1 MSDSAPSSKPPAGDI
16 RVRGARVHNLRGVDV
31 DIPRQRLTVIT
42 GVSGSGKSSL
52 AFDVIHAESQRRYLE
67 SLSAETRARVGAW
80 QRPDV
85 DVIDGLPP
93 TISVGQSARSASLRS
108 TLATTTEILDYLR
121 LLFARC
127 GEAHCPQC
135 DRPLA
140 ARSPQEIVEQILAL
154 EEGRKVMILAPLVR
168 GKRGTHHE
176 AFEIIAKAGFV
187 RARVN
192 GELIEASQ
200 PPKLAKT
207 KSHTIEAIVDRIV
220 VKAGLQ
226 ARLRESVELALK
238 HGDGTVVLSQQTA
251 DGWEDHAYCSRFAC
265 ADCGVSFAELEPRTF
280 SFNSP
285 HGACL
290 SCRGLGVVVT
300 DETDFDAISA
310 QQSERHELCP
320 DCHGSRLNPF
330 ARGVRFRE
338 LTLPELL
345 GKTVSETAEIIA
357 AWENTIG
364 EPQGASR
371 GSIQQGVNLGAIDAQ
386 NRRLA
391 PCRSDETGPLSVSS
405 STALI
410 RILERTLPA
419 IRQRLVFLIRVGADY
434 LSLDR
439 PARTLSGGEFQ
450 RARLAA
456 CLGSGLVGACYVLD
470 EPTVGLHPKDTAAM
484 IGTLHELRD
493 QGNTVLI
500 VEHDPDV
507 MRSADYLID
516 LGPGAG
522 ADGGQVIACGSPSDV
537 ANNAQSVTGPFL
549 QCNRRAGGVSPARLL
564 SGTALAAGLAVTI
577 DTTRPATSAMPLKD
591 WLTLSDISVH
601 NLRDVSVR
609 IPLGALTAIT
619 GVSGSGKTSLVHH
632 ALVPQVRQQITR
644 SVSEGSPPVTRSV
657 SEGSEPVT
665 RSVSEG
671 SPPVT
676 RSVSEGSKPDQRS
689 TPSLTL
695 RVSEET
701 IGVTRLVEVTQSP
714 LGRTATSNPATY
726 SGVWDDICHLF
737 AQTREAK
744 LRGFRASRFRF
755 NSPAGRCE
763 ACRGRGAQR
772 VRLQLLPDVFVT
784 CPTCRG
790 ERFNAATLQ
799 VRFHGL
805 TAADV
810 LRLRIDEA
818 AETFANISRV
828 AGVLKTFREVGLGYL
843 RLGQSATTLS
853 GGEAQ
858 RVKLAT
864 ELSRETTAATL
875 FVLDEPTT
883 GLHPL
888 DVERL
893 IALLRRLVESGHT
906 VVVIEHHLDV
916 IAQADWLID
925 LGPDGGSRGGR
936 IVAQGSPADVA
947 AQGRGHTAQALNRSA
962 ASGWHS

>member
-1 MSDSAPSSKPPAGDI
+1 MPDDSSLPNLPAGHI

-67 SLSAETRARVGAW
+67 SLSAETRARVGVW

-93 TISVGQSARSASLRS
+93 TISVGQSAGSASLRS

-135 DRPLA
+135 ARPLS
-140 ARSPQEIVEQILAL
+140 ARTAQEIVEQILSL
-154 EEGRKVMILAPLVR
+154 EEGRKVLILAPLVR
-168 GKRGTHHE
+168 GKRGAHRE
-176 AFEIIAKAGFV
+176 VFESIAKSGFV
-187 RARVN
+187 RARVD
-192 GELIEASQ
+192 GDMIEASQ
-200 PPKLAKT
+200 PPTLAKT
-207 KSHTIEAIVDRIV
+207 KPHTIEAIVDRIV

-226 ARLRESVELALK
+226 TRLRESVELALK
-238 HGDGTVVLSQQTA
+238 HGDGTVVLSEQTA

-265 ADCGVSFAELEPRTF
+265 ADCGVSFSELEPRTF

-290 SCRGLGVVVT
+290 KCRGLGVLVA
-300 DETDFDAISA
+300 EESDFDAISA
-310 QQSERHELCP
+310 KQSERKELCP
-320 DCHGSRLNPF
+320 DCSGTRLNPF
-330 ARGVRFRE
+330 ARGVQFRGI
-338 LTLPELL
+338 TLPVLL
-345 GKTVSETAEIIA
+345 GRTVSEATTIIG
-357 AWENTIG
+357 AWQNSDV
-364 EPQGASR
+364 PASR
-371 GSIQQGVNLGAIDAQ
+371 VLD
-386 NRRLA
+386 
-391 PCRSDETGPLSVSS
+391 
-405 STALI
+405 
-410 RILERTLPA
+410 RTLPA
-419 IRQRLVFLIRVGADY
+419 IRQRLEFLIRVGADY
-434 LSLDR
+434 LTLDR
-439 PARTLSGGEFQ
+439 PTRTLSGGEYQ

-484 IGTLHELRD
+484 IDTLRDLRD
-493 QGNTVLI
+493 QGNTVLV

-507 MRSADYLID
+507 MRSADHLID

-522 ADGGQVIACGSPSDV
+522 ADGGLVIASGSPSEV
-537 ANNAQSVTGPFL
+537 AANSDSVTGPFVG
-549 QCNRRAGGVSPARLL
+549 RAIQRDTGRARVPIL
-564 SGTALAAGLAVTI
+564 
-577 DTTRPATSAMPLKD
+577 RQD
-591 WLTLSDISVH
+591 WLALSNVSVH
-601 NLRDVSVR
+601 NLRGVSVK

-632 ALVPQVRQQITR
+632 ALVPQVRQ
-644 SVSEGSPPVTRSV
+644 
-657 SEGSEPVT
+657 
-665 RSVSEG
+665 
-671 SPPVT
+671 
-676 RSVSEGSKPDQRS
+676 
-689 TPSLTL
+689 TL
-695 RVSEET
+695 ASRENNEAAA
-701 IGVTRLVEVTQSP
+701 IARLVEVTQSP
-714 LGRTATSNPATY
+714 LGRTPTSNPATY
-726 SGVWDDICHLF
+726 SGIWDEVCKLF
-737 AQTREAK
+737 SQLRDSK
-744 LRGFRASRFRF
+744 LRGFRPSRFKF
-755 NSPAGRCE
+755 NSPSGRCE
-763 ACRGRGAQR
+763 ACRGRGVQR

-790 ERFNAATLQ
+790 DRFNAATLQ

-810 LRLRIDEA
+810 LRQRIDEA
-818 AETFANISRV
+818 LDVFANVPRV
-828 AGVLKTFREVGLGYL
+828 ASVLKTFREVGLGYL

-864 ELSRETTAATL
+864 ELSRESTASTL

-883 GLHPL
+883 GLHPV

-893 IALLRRLVESGHT
+893 LSLLRRLVGAGHT

-925 LGPDGGSRGGR
+925 LGPDGGSRGGE
-936 IVAQGSPADVA
+936 IVAEGTPADVVA
-947 AQGRGHTAQALNRSA
+947 CGIGHTAAALTHLLECGGSTPPSIQEPKRFPTS
-962 ASGWHS
+962 

>member
-1 MSDSAPSSKPPAGDI
+1 MSDSAQTPNLSAGQI

-67 SLSAETRARVGAW
+67 SLSSETRARVGVW

-93 TISVGQSARSASLRS
+93 TISVGQSSRSASLRS

-135 DRPLA
+135 QRPLS
-140 ARSPQEIVEQILAL
+140 ARSSQEIVEQILTL
-154 EEGRKVMILAPLVR
+154 ETGRKVMILAPLVR
-168 GKRGTHHE
+168 GKRGAHRET
-176 AFEIIAKAGFV
+176 FEIIAKAGFV
-187 RARVN
+187 RVRVDGN
-192 GELIEASQ
+192 IVEAS
-200 PPKLAKT
+200 PPPTLAKT
-207 KSHTIEAIVDRIV
+207 KPHMIEAIVDRIV

-238 HGDGTVVLSQQTA
+238 HGDGTVVLSEQTG

-290 SCRGLGVVVT
+290 SCRGLGVVVS
-300 DETDFDAISA
+300 EEVDFDAISA
-310 QQSERHELCP
+310 RQSERQELCP
-320 DCHGSRLNPF
+320 DCGGSRLNPF

-338 LTLPELL
+338 ITLPELL
-345 GKTVSETAEIIA
+345 GKTVSDAAAVIANWQSANDGVGSLFPAAE
-357 AWENTIG
+357 
-364 EPQGASR
+364 ASR
-371 GSIQQGVNLGAIDAQ
+371 SIPNLPSRKEKDS
-386 NRRLA
+386 R
-391 PCRSDETGPLSVSS
+391 PLH
-405 STALI
+405 A
-410 RILERTLPA
+410 ILERTLPA
-419 IRQRLVFLIRVGADY
+419 IRQRLDFLIRVGADY

-507 MRSADYLID
+507 MRSADHLID

-522 ADGGQVIACGSPSDV
+522 ADGGQVVACGTPNEV
-537 ANNAQSVTGPFL
+537 ASNAQSVTGRFL
-549 QCNRRAGGVSPARLL
+549 QSNRQV
-564 SGTALAAGLAVTI
+564 SGTALAAGFSHGNI
-577 DTTRPATSAMPLKD
+577 GSATPVASAIPLKD
-591 WLTLSDISVH
+591 WLTLSNISVH
-601 NLRDVSVR
+601 NLCDVLVR
-609 IPLGALTAIT
+609 IPVQALTAIT

-632 ALVPQVRQQITR
+632 ALVPHVRETLIRRASEALQ
-644 SVSEGSPPVTRSV
+644 SVNRD
-657 SEGSEPVT
+657 
-665 RSVSEG
+665 R
-671 SPPVT
+671 
-676 RSVSEGSKPDQRS
+676 
-689 TPSLTL
+689 PSLAH
-695 RVSEET
+695 RVSVGDD
-701 IGVTRLVEVTQSP
+701 IARLVEVTQSP
-714 LGRTATSNPATY
+714 LGRTPTSNPATY
-726 SGVWDDICHLF
+726 SGVWDEVCQLF
-737 AQTREAK
+737 SQTREAK

-755 NSPAGRCE
+755 NSPSGRCE
-763 ACRGRGAQR
+763 ACRGRGVQR

-810 LRLRIDEA
+810 LRQRIDEA

-843 RLGQSATTLS
+843 RLGQAATTLS

-864 ELSRETTAATL
+864 ELSRESTASTL

-883 GLHPL
+883 GLHPA

-893 IALLRRLVESGHT
+893 LALLRRLVEAGHT

-916 IAQADWLID
+916 IAHADWMID
-925 LGPDGGSRGGR
+925 LGPDGGSGGGR
-936 IVAQGSPADVA
+936 IVAEGLPADVA
-947 AQGRGHTAQALNRSA
+947 AQGLSHTARALSPSA
-962 ASGWHS
+962 STR

>member
-1 MSDSAPSSKPPAGDI
+1 MSADAPSPNLSAGHI
-16 RVRGARVHNLRGVDV
+16 RVRGARVHNLQSVDV

-67 SLSAETRARVGAW
+67 SLSAETRARVGVW

-93 TISVGQSARSASLRS
+93 TISVGQSAGSASLRS

-127 GEAHCPQC
+127 GEAHCPKCGQ
-135 DRPLA
+135 PLS

-168 GKRGTHHE
+168 GKRGAHRE
-176 AFEIIAKAGFV
+176 VFETIAKAGFV
-187 RARVN
+187 RARVD
-192 GELIEASQ
+192 GELVEASQ
-200 PPKLAKT
+200 PPTLAKT

-238 HGDGTVVLSQQTA
+238 HGDGTVILCEQSA

-265 ADCGVSFAELEPRTF
+265 ADCGVSFDELEPRTF

-290 SCRGLGVVVT
+290 SCRGLGVIVPEESDHDV
-300 DETDFDAISA
+300 ISA
-310 QQSERHELCP
+310 RQSERQELCP
-320 DCHGSRLNPF
+320 DCGGSRLTPF
-330 ARGVRFRE
+330 ACGVRFRGV
-338 LTLPELL
+338 TLPELL
-345 GKTVSETAEIIA
+345 GKTVSDAAKIIA
-357 AWENTIG
+357 AWQTSE
-364 EPQGASR
+364 
-371 GSIQQGVNLGAIDAQ
+371 V
-386 NRRLA
+386 
-391 PCRSDETGPLSVSS
+391 SVSRV
-405 STALI
+405 LD
-410 RILERTLPA
+410 RTLPA
-419 IRQRLVFLIRVGADY
+419 IRGRLDFLMRVGADY
-434 LSLDR
+434 LTLDR
-439 PARTLSGGEFQ
+439 PTRTLSGGEFQ

-484 IGTLHELRD
+484 IDTLHDLRD
-493 QGNTVLI
+493 HGNTVLV

-507 MRSADYLID
+507 MRNADHLID

-522 ADGGQVIACGSPSDV
+522 ADGGRIVASGSPSEV
-537 ANNAQSVTGPFL
+537 AGNIQSVTGRFL
-549 QCNRRAGGVSPARLL
+549 QHDRRTGGVSPLV
-564 SGTALAAGLAVTI
+564 GEAVTNQQ
-577 DTTRPATSAMPLKD
+577 TSGLTPTVRRNAGD
-591 WLTLSDISVH
+591 WLTLSNVSVH

-609 IPLGALTAIT
+609 IPLQALTAIT

-632 ALVPQVRQQITR
+632 ALVPQVREKLAR
-644 SVSEGSPPVTRSV
+644 RASEGSRS
-657 SEGSEPVT
+657 
-665 RSVSEG
+665 
-671 SPPVT
+671 
-676 RSVSEGSKPDQRS
+676 DQRGDH
-689 TPSLTL
+689 SLAL
-695 RVSEET
+695 RADEQNNE
-701 IGVTRLVEVTQSP
+701 IARLVEVTQSP
-714 LGRTATSNPATY
+714 LGRTPSSNPATY
-726 SGVWDDICHLF
+726 SGLWDEVCKLF

-744 LRGFRASRFRF
+744 LRGFRASRFKF
-755 NSPAGRCE
+755 NTPSGRCE
-763 ACRGRGAQR
+763 SCRGRGMQR

-790 ERFNAATLQ
+790 ERFNGATLQ
-799 VRFHGL
+799 VRFHGR

-810 LRLRIDEA
+810 LRMRIDEA
-818 AETFANISRV
+818 SELFANIPRI
-828 AGVLKTFREVGLGYL
+828 AAVLKTFREVGLGYL

-864 ELSRETTAATL
+864 ELSRESTMATL

-883 GLHPL
+883 GLHPA

-893 IALLRRLVESGHT
+893 LSLLRRLVNAGHT
-906 VVVIEHHLDV
+906 VVVIEHHLEV
-916 IAQADWLID
+916 IAQSDWLID
-925 LGPDGGSRGGR
+925 LGPDGGSRGGQ
-936 IVAQGSPADVA
+936 IVAEGTPAEVA
-947 AQGRGHTAQALNRSA
+947 ARGIGHTALALRVNVRRDIS
-962 ASGWHS
+962 

>member
-1 MSDSAPSSKPPAGDI
+1 MSASAQTPNLSAGQI

-67 SLSAETRARVGAW
+67 SLSAETRARVGVW

-93 TISVGQSARSASLRS
+93 TISVGQSSRSASLRS

-127 GEAHCPQC
+127 GEAHCPKC
-135 DRPLA
+135 ERPLS
-140 ARSPQEIVEQILAL
+140 ARSSQEIVEQILAL
-154 EEGRKVMILAPLVR
+154 EAGRKVMILAPLVR
-168 GKRGTHHE
+168 GKRGAHRET
-176 AFEIIAKAGFV
+176 FDVIAKAGFV
-187 RARVN
+187 RVRVDGN
-192 GELIEASQ
+192 IVEAS
-200 PPKLAKT
+200 PPPTLAKT
-207 KSHTIEAIVDRIV
+207 KPHTIEAIVDRIV

-238 HGDGTVVLSQQTA
+238 HGDGTVVLSEQTG
-251 DGWEDHAYCSRFAC
+251 DGWEDHAYCSHFAC

-290 SCRGLGVVVT
+290 SCRGLGVVVS
-300 DETDFDAISA
+300 EEVDFDAISA
-310 QQSERHELCP
+310 QQSERQELCP
-320 DCHGSRLNPF
+320 DCGGSRLNPF

-338 LTLPELL
+338 VSLPELL
-345 GKTVSETAEIIA
+345 GKTVSDAAVVIASWQSANDGVGSLFPAAEV
-357 AWENTIG
+357 
-364 EPQGASR
+364 SR
-371 GSIQQGVNLGAIDAQ
+371 SIQSFPSRQEKDSRPLHAILG
-386 NRRLA
+386 
-391 PCRSDETGPLSVSS
+391 
-405 STALI
+405 
-410 RILERTLPA
+410 RTLPA
-419 IRQRLVFLIRVGADY
+419 IRQRLDFLIRVGADY

-507 MRSADYLID
+507 MRSADHLID

-522 ADGGQVIACGSPSDV
+522 ADGGQVIACGAPNEV
-537 ANNAQSVTGPFL
+537 ASNAQSVTGRFL
-549 QCNRRAGGVSPARLL
+549 RVCERHGVGSLFPAAED
-564 SGTALAAGLAVTI
+564 SGNI
-577 DTTRPATSAMPLKD
+577 QSRESRQEKDSRPLR
-591 WLTLSDISVH
+591 WQTLSNITVH

-609 IPLGALTAIT
+609 IPLQSLTAIT

-632 ALVPQVRQQITR
+632 ALVPYVRETLTRRASEAFR
-644 SVSEGSPPVTRSV
+644 SVDRD
-657 SEGSEPVT
+657 
-665 RSVSEG
+665 R
-671 SPPVT
+671 
-676 RSVSEGSKPDQRS
+676 
-689 TPSLTL
+689 PSLAR
-695 RVSEET
+695 RVSMGDD
-701 IGVTRLVEVTQSP
+701 IARLVEVTQSP
-714 LGRTATSNPATY
+714 LGRTPTSNPATY
-726 SGVWDDICHLF
+726 SGVWDEICHLF
-737 AQTREAK
+737 AQTRESK

-755 NSPAGRCE
+755 NSPSGRCE
-763 ACRGRGAQR
+763 ACRGRGVQR

-810 LRLRIDEA
+810 LQQRIDEA

-843 RLGQSATTLS
+843 RLGQAATTLS

-864 ELSRETTAATL
+864 ELSRESTASTL

-893 IALLRRLVESGHT
+893 LALLRRLVESRHT

-916 IAQADWLID
+916 IAHADWMID

-936 IVAQGSPADVA
+936 IVAQGVPADVA
-947 AQGRGHTAQALNRSA
+947 TQGPGHTARALSLTLPA
-962 ASGWHS
+962 K

>member
-1 MSDSAPSSKPPAGDI
+1 MSDSAQTPKLSAGLI

-67 SLSAETRARVGAW
+67 SLSSETRARVGIW

-93 TISVGQSARSASLRS
+93 TISVGQSSRSASLRS

-127 GEAHCPQC
+127 GEAHCPKCQ
-135 DRPLA
+135 RPLS
-140 ARSPQEIVEQILAL
+140 ARSSQEIVEQILAL
-154 EEGRKVMILAPLVR
+154 EAGRKVMILAPLVR
-168 GKRGTHHE
+168 GKRGAHRET
-176 AFEIIAKAGFV
+176 FELIAKAGFV
-187 RARVN
+187 RVRVDGN
-192 GELIEASQ
+192 IVEAS
-200 PPKLAKT
+200 PPPTLAKT
-207 KSHTIEAIVDRIV
+207 KPHTIEAIVDRIV
-220 VKAGLQ
+220 VKEGLQ

-238 HGDGTVVLSQQTA
+238 HGDGTVVLSEQA
-251 DGWEDHAYCSRFAC
+251 GDGWEDHAYCSRFAC

-290 SCRGLGVVVT
+290 SCRGLGVVVS
-300 DETDFDAISA
+300 EEIDFDAISA
-310 QQSERHELCP
+310 RQSERQELCP
-320 DCHGSRLNPF
+320 DCGGSRLNPF

-338 LTLPELL
+338 VTLPELL
-345 GKTVSETAEIIA
+345 GKTVRDAAEVIANWQSASDGVGSLFPAADVSESI
-357 AWENTIG
+357 
-364 EPQGASR
+364 PSLPSR
-371 GSIQQGVNLGAIDAQ
+371 QEKDSRPLHAIM
-386 NRRLA
+386 
-391 PCRSDETGPLSVSS
+391 
-405 STALI
+405 
-410 RILERTLPA
+410 ERTLPA
-419 IRQRLVFLIRVGADY
+419 IRQRLDFLIRVGADY

-507 MRSADYLID
+507 MRSADHLID

-522 ADGGQVIACGSPSDV
+522 ADGGCVVARGTPSEV
-537 ANNAQSVTGPFL
+537 ASNAESVTGRFL
-549 QCNRRAGGVSPARLL
+549 RVCERHGVGSLFPAAEV
-564 SGTALAAGLAVTI
+564 SGSISSRVSRQEK
-577 DTTRPATSAMPLKD
+577 DSRPLR
-591 WLTLSDISVH
+591 WLTLSNITVH

-609 IPLGALTAIT
+609 IPLQALTAIT

-632 ALVPQVRQQITR
+632 ALVPHVRETLAR
-644 SVSEGSPPVTRSV
+644 SVSENVDG
-657 SEGSEPVT
+657 
-665 RSVSEG
+665 
-671 SPPVT
+671 
-676 RSVSEGSKPDQRS
+676 
-689 TPSLTL
+689 
-695 RVSEET
+695 
-701 IGVTRLVEVTQSP
+701 IARLVEVTQAP
-714 LGRTATSNPATY
+714 LGRTPTSNPATY
-726 SGVWDDICHLF
+726 SGVWDEVCRLF
-737 AQTREAK
+737 SQTRESK

-755 NSPAGRCE
+755 NSPSGRCE
-763 ACRGRGAQR
+763 ACRGRGVQR

-790 ERFNAATLQ
+790 ERFNSATLQ

-810 LRLRIDEA
+810 LRQRIDEA
-818 AETFANISRV
+818 SETFANISRV

-843 RLGQSATTLS
+843 RLGQAATTLS

-864 ELSRETTAATL
+864 ELSRESTASTL

-883 GLHPL
+883 GLHPI

-893 IALLRRLVESGHT
+893 LSLLRRLVASGHS

-916 IAQADWLID
+916 IANADWLID
-925 LGPDGGSRGGR
+925 LGPQGGSRGGR
-936 IVAQGSPADVA
+936 IVVQGPPSEVA
-947 AQGRGHTAQALNRSA
+947 KQGIGDTALALSSRP
-962 ASGWHS
+962 

>member
-1 MSDSAPSSKPPAGDI
+1 MSADAQMPNSSTGHI
-16 RVRGARVHNLRGVDV
+16 RVRGARVHNLQNVDV

-67 SLSAETRARVGAW
+67 SLSAETRARVGVW

-93 TISVGQSARSASLRS
+93 TISVGQSAGSASLRS

-135 DRPLA
+135 SQPLS
-140 ARSPQEIVEQILAL
+140 ARSAQEIVEQILAL
-154 EEGRKVMILAPLVR
+154 EEGRKVMILSPLVR
-168 GKRGTHHE
+168 GKRGAHREVFE
-176 AFEIIAKAGFV
+176 AIAKAGFV
-187 RARVN
+187 RARVD
-192 GELIEASQ
+192 GELVEASQ
-200 PPKLAKT
+200 PPTLAKT

-238 HGDGTVVLSQQTA
+238 HGDGTVILCEQSA

-265 ADCGVSFAELEPRTF
+265 ADCGVSFDELEPRTF

-290 SCRGLGVVVT
+290 SCRGLGVIVPEES
-300 DETDFDAISA
+300 DHDAISA
-310 QQSERHELCP
+310 RQSERQELCP
-320 DCHGSRLNPF
+320 VCGGSRLNPF
-330 ARGVRFRE
+330 ACRVRFRGVA
-338 LTLPELL
+338 LPELL
-345 GKTVSETAEIIA
+345 GKTVSDA
-357 AWENTIG
+357 AKTIVAWQTS
-364 EPQGASR
+364 E
-371 GSIQQGVNLGAIDAQ
+371 V
-386 NRRLA
+386 
-391 PCRSDETGPLSVSS
+391 SVSRV
-405 STALI
+405 LD
-410 RILERTLPA
+410 RTLPA
-419 IRQRLVFLIRVGADY
+419 IRGRLDFLMRVGADY
-434 LSLDR
+434 LTLDR
-439 PARTLSGGEFQ
+439 PTRTLSGGEFQ

-484 IGTLHELRD
+484 IDTLHDLRD
-493 QGNTVLI
+493 HGNTVLV

-507 MRSADYLID
+507 MRNADHLID

-522 ADGGQVIACGSPSDV
+522 ADGGRVIACGSPSEV
-537 ANNAQSVTGPFL
+537 ASNAASVTGRFL
-549 QCNRRAGGVSPARLL
+549 TGVRRAGGVSPPVDGTISDTRTGGLTPPARQ
-564 SGTALAAGLAVTI
+564 SPAG
-577 DTTRPATSAMPLKD
+577 
-591 WLTLSDISVH
+591 WLTLANVSVH

-609 IPLGALTAIT
+609 IPLQALTAIS

-632 ALVPQVRQQITR
+632 ALVPQVRQALAR
-644 SVSEGSPPVTRSV
+644 RASEGSRS
-657 SEGSEPVT
+657 
-665 RSVSEG
+665 
-671 SPPVT
+671 
-676 RSVSEGSKPDQRS
+676 DQRGDHS
-689 TPSLTL
+689 LALRGCEFLEPRPSGSGVSADNQPLPDGRGFMKSLPL
-695 RVSEET
+695 RAGEQHSE
-701 IGVTRLVEVTQSP
+701 IARLVEVTQSP
-714 LGRTATSNPATY
+714 LGRTPSSNPATY
-726 SGVWDDICHLF
+726 SGLWDEVCKLF

-744 LRGFRASRFRF
+744 LRGFRASRFKF
-755 NSPAGRCE
+755 NTPSGRCE
-763 ACRGRGAQR
+763 ACRGRGVQR

-799 VRFHGL
+799 VRFHGR

-810 LRLRIDEA
+810 LRMRIDEA
-818 AETFANISRV
+818 AELFANIPRV
-828 AGVLKTFREVGLGYL
+828 AAVLKTFREVGLGYL

-864 ELSRETTAATL
+864 ELGRESAASTL

-883 GLHPL
+883 GLHPA

-893 IALLRRLVESGHT
+893 LSLLRRLVDAGHT
-906 VVVIEHHLDV
+906 VVVIEHHLEV
-916 IAQADWLID
+916 IAQSDWLID
-925 LGPDGGSRGGR
+925 LGPDGGFRGGQ
-936 IVAQGSPADVA
+936 IVAEGSPTEVA
-947 AQGRGHTAQALNRSA
+947 ARGIGHTAKALA
-962 ASGWHS
+962 ASS

>member
-1 MSDSAPSSKPPAGDI
+1 MLSASDLHAEAESFVVPSDTHFAECFCAAQFAEIGQCVFVREVQYPLAALRQFVAPLDRERKPKQERMWDNVGHHGVEHTARVLSFLVAFLVARGPRAPRAGRESIAIIEDRLQIRLAMSDDSSPPNLSAGHI

-67 SLSAETRARVGAW
+67 SLSAETRARVGVW

-93 TISVGQSARSASLRS
+93 TISVGQSAGSATLRS

-127 GEAHCPQC
+127 GEAHCPKC
-135 DRPLA
+135 ARPLS
-140 ARSPQEIVEQILAL
+140 ARSAQEIVEQILSL
-154 EEGRKVMILAPLVR
+154 EKGRKVLILAPLVR
-168 GKRGTHHE
+168 GKRGAHRDV
-176 AFEIIAKAGFV
+176 FESIAKSGFV
-187 RARVN
+187 RARVD
-192 GELIEASQ
+192 GDMIEASQ
-200 PPKLAKT
+200 PPTLAKT
-207 KSHTIEAIVDRIV
+207 KPHTIEAIVDRIV

-226 ARLRESVELALK
+226 TRLRESIELALK
-238 HGDGTVVLSQQTA
+238 HGDGTVVLSEQTA

-265 ADCGVSFAELEPRTF
+265 ADCGVSFSELEPRTF

-290 SCRGLGVVVT
+290 NCRGLGVLVAEES
-300 DETDFDAISA
+300 DHDAISA
-310 QQSERHELCP
+310 KQSEREELCP
-320 DCHGSRLNPF
+320 ECEGTRLNPF
-330 ARGVRFRE
+330 ARGVQFRGI
-338 LTLPELL
+338 TLPKLL
-345 GKTVSETAEIIA
+345 GQTISDAATIIA
-357 AWENTIG
+357 AWQTSDVS
-364 EPQGASR
+364 ASR
-371 GSIQQGVNLGAIDAQ
+371 VLD
-386 NRRLA
+386 
-391 PCRSDETGPLSVSS
+391 
-405 STALI
+405 
-410 RILERTLPA
+410 RTLPA
-419 IRQRLVFLIRVGADY
+419 IRQRLFFLIRVGADY
-434 LSLDR
+434 LTLDR
-439 PARTLSGGEFQ
+439 PTRTLSGGEYQ

-484 IGTLHELRD
+484 IDTLRDLRD
-493 QGNTVLI
+493 QGNTVLV

-507 MRSADYLID
+507 MRSADHLID

-522 ADGGQVIACGSPSDV
+522 ADGGQVIASGSPSDV
-537 ANNAQSVTGPFL
+537 ATNPQSVTGRFL
-549 QCNRRAGGVSPARLL
+549 ACSRDDVGESLRDSHSSHGVTRLQ
-564 SGTALAAGLAVTI
+564 
-577 DTTRPATSAMPLKD
+577 
-591 WLTLSDISVH
+591 WLTLSNVSVH
-601 NLRDVSVR
+601 NLLDVSVK

-632 ALVPQVRQQITR
+632 TLVPQVRQ
-644 SVSEGSPPVTRSV
+644 
-657 SEGSEPVT
+657 
-665 RSVSEG
+665 
-671 SPPVT
+671 
-676 RSVSEGSKPDQRS
+676 
-689 TPSLTL
+689 SLAL
-695 RVSEET
+695 RPTEEA
-701 IGVTRLVEVTQSP
+701 GVIARLVEVTQSP

-726 SGVWDDICHLF
+726 SGIWDEVCKLF
-737 AQTREAK
+737 SQLRDSK
-744 LRGFRASRFRF
+744 LRGFRPSRFKF
-755 NSPAGRCE
+755 NSPSGRCE
-763 ACRGRGAQR
+763 ACRGRGVQR

-790 ERFNAATLQ
+790 DRFNAATLQ

-810 LRLRIDEA
+810 LRQRIDEA
-818 AETFANISRV
+818 SEAFANVPRV

-864 ELSRETTAATL
+864 ELSRESTVSTL

-883 GLHPL
+883 GLHPV

-893 IALLRRLVESGHT
+893 LSLLRRLVSAGHT
-906 VVVIEHHLDV
+906 VVVIEHHLNV
-916 IAQADWLID
+916 IAHADWLID
-925 LGPDGGSRGGR
+925 LGPDGGSRGGE
-936 IVAQGSPADVA
+936 IVAEGSPADVVA
-947 AQGRGHTAQALNRSA
+947 RGIGHTAAALSKA
-962 ASGWHS
+962 

>member
-1 MSDSAPSSKPPAGDI
+1 MTLDRLQIRLAMSDDFSTSNESAEHI
-16 RVRGARVHNLRGVDV
+16 RVRSARVHNLRGIDV
-31 DIPRQRLTVIT
+31 DIPRQRLTVLT

-67 SLSAETRARVGAW
+67 SLSSETRARVGVW
-80 QRPDV
+80 QRPEV

-93 TISVGQSARSASLRS
+93 TISVGQSAGSASLRS
-108 TLATTTEILDYLR
+108 TLATTTEVLDYLR

-127 GEAHCPQC
+127 GEAHCPKCRQ
-135 DRPLA
+135 PLS

-168 GKRGTHHE
+168 GKRGAHRE
-176 AFEIIAKAGFV
+176 VFETIAKAGFV
-187 RARVN
+187 RARVD
-192 GELIEASQ
+192 GELIEVSQ
-200 PPKLAKT
+200 PPTLAKT
-207 KSHTIEAIVDRIV
+207 KPHTIEAIVDRIV

-238 HGDGTVVLSQQTA
+238 HGEGTIILCEQSA
-251 DGWEDHAYCSRFAC
+251 DGWLDHAYSSRFAC

-290 SCRGLGVVVT
+290 SCRGLGVRVA
-300 DETDFDAISA
+300 DEADFDTISS
-310 QQSERHELCP
+310 QQSERQELCP
-320 DCHGSRLNPF
+320 DCDGSRLNAF
-330 ARGVRFRE
+330 ARSVCFRGIA
-338 LTLPELL
+338 LPELL
-345 GKTVSETAEIIA
+345 GRTVSDA
-357 AWENTIG
+357 AQTVADWQTSEVLQTSEVSI
-364 EPQGASR
+364 SR
-371 GSIQQGVNLGAIDAQ
+371 V
-386 NRRLA
+386 
-391 PCRSDETGPLSVSS
+391 
-405 STALI
+405 
-410 RILERTLPA
+410 LERTLPA
-419 IRQRLVFLIRVGADY
+419 IRSRLEFLIRVGADY
-434 LSLDR
+434 LTLDR
-439 PARTLSGGEFQ
+439 PTRTLSGGEFQ

-484 IGTLHELRD
+484 IDTLHELRD
-493 QGNTVLI
+493 HGNTVLV

-507 MRSADYLID
+507 MRSADHLID

-522 ADGGQVIACGSPSDV
+522 ADGGRVIASGTPSDV
-537 ANNAQSVTGPFL
+537 IGNPQSVTGPFVGRTKFL
-549 QCNRRAGGVSPARLL
+549 DQGRARVPILRSEHEPRWL
-564 SGTALAAGLAVTI
+564 ALANV
-577 DTTRPATSAMPLKD
+577 
-591 WLTLSDISVH
+591 SVH
-601 NLRDVSVR
+601 NLCEVSVR
-609 IPLGALTAIT
+609 IPLRALTAIT

-632 ALVPQVRQQITR
+632 ALVPQVRQQ
-644 SVSEGSPPVTRSV
+644 
-657 SEGSEPVT
+657 
-665 RSVSEG
+665 
-671 SPPVT
+671 
-676 RSVSEGSKPDQRS
+676 
-689 TPSLTL
+689 LAL
-695 RVSEET
+695 RPNGEIEA
-701 IGVTRLVEVTQSP
+701 IARLVEVTQSP
-714 LGRTATSNPATY
+714 LGRTPASNPATY
-726 SGVWDDICHLF
+726 SGLWDEVCRLY

-744 LRGFRASRFRF
+744 LRGFRASRFKF
-755 NSPAGRCE
+755 NSPSGRCE
-763 ACRGRGAQR
+763 VCRGRGVQR

-799 VRFHGL
+799 VRFHGR

-818 AETFANISRV
+818 AEMFANIPRI
-828 AGVLKTFREVGLGYL
+828 ATVLKTFGEVGLGYL

-864 ELSRETTAATL
+864 ELSRESNEPTL

-893 IALLRRLVESGHT
+893 LSLLRRLVNAGHT

-916 IAQADWLID
+916 IGRADWLID
-925 LGPDGGSRGGR
+925 LGPDGGSRGGQ
-936 IVAQGSPADVA
+936 IVAEGPPADVA
-947 AQGRGHTAQALNRSA
+947 TRGIGHTARAL
-962 ASGWHS
+962 ASSH

>member
-1 MSDSAPSSKPPAGDI
+1 MPTASAGHI
-16 RVRGARVHNLRGVDV
+16 RVRGAREHNLRGVDV

-52 AFDVIHAESQRRYLE
+52 AFDVLHAESQRRYLE
-67 SLSAETRARVGAW
+67 SLSAETRARVGVW

-135 DRPLA
+135 DRPLS
-140 ARSPQEIVEQILAL
+140 ARTPQEIVEQILAL
-154 EEGRKVMILAPLVR
+154 EEGRKVMILAPLIR
-168 GKRGTHHE
+168 GKRGTHRE
-176 AFEIIAKAGFV
+176 VFERIAKASFV
-187 RARVN
+187 RARVD
-192 GELIEASQ
+192 GDLIEAAQ
-200 PPKLAKT
+200 PPTLAKT
-207 KSHTIEAIVDRIV
+207 KRHTIEAIVDRIV

-238 HGDGTVVLSQQTA
+238 HGDGTVVLSEQTA
-251 DGWEDHAYCSRFAC
+251 EGWKDHAYSSRFAC

-290 SCRGLGVVVT
+290 SCRGLGIAVSE
-300 DETDFDAISA
+300 ETDFDTITAR
-310 QQSERHELCP
+310 QSERQELCP
-320 DCHGSRLNPF
+320 DCGGSRLNPF
-330 ARGVRFRE
+330 ARAVRFRE

-345 GKTVSETAEIIA
+345 GKTVGDAAKIVTAWQDTSVERA
-357 AWENTIG
+357 
-364 EPQGASR
+364 
-371 GSIQQGVNLGAIDAQ
+371 NLGLPIA
-386 NRRLA
+386 
-391 PCRSDETGPLSVSS
+391 T
-405 STALI
+405 T

-419 IRQRLVFLIRVGADY
+419 IRQRLDFLIRVGADY
-434 LSLDR
+434 LALDR

-484 IGTLHELRD
+484 IGTLRELRE
-493 QGNTVLI
+493 QGNTVLV

-507 MRSADYLID
+507 MRNADHLLD

-522 ADGGQVIACGSPSDV
+522 ADGGQLIASGPPDV
-537 ANNAQSVTGPFL
+537 VATNAQSVTGPFVVRALLPDQGRARVPIL
-549 QCNRRAGGVSPARLL
+549 QNDSQRKWL
-564 SGTALAAGLAVTI
+564 SIEHV
-577 DTTRPATSAMPLKD
+577 
-591 WLTLSDISVH
+591 SVH

-609 IPLGALTAIT
+609 VPLRAFTAIT

-632 ALVPQVRQQITR
+632 ALVPQVRLSLDRTEDR
-644 SVSEGSPPVTRSV
+644 KVEG
-657 SEGSEPVT
+657 
-665 RSVSEG
+665 
-671 SPPVT
+671 
-676 RSVSEGSKPDQRS
+676 
-689 TPSLTL
+689 LA
-695 RVSEET
+695 
-701 IGVTRLVEVTQSP
+701 RLVEVTQAP
-714 LGRTATSNPATY
+714 LGRSPASNPATY
-726 SGVWDDICHLF
+726 SGVWDEICRLF
-737 AQTREAK
+737 AQTRDAK
-744 LRGFRASRFRF
+744 LRGFRASRFKF
-755 NSPAGRCE
+755 NSLAGRCA
-763 ACRGRGAQR
+763 ACRGRGVQR

-790 ERFNAATLQ
+790 ARFNAATLQ
-799 VRFHGL
+799 VRFRAR

-818 AETFANISRV
+818 TDLFANVSRI
-828 AGVLKTFREVGLGYL
+828 AHVLQTFCEVGLGYL

-864 ELSRETTAATL
+864 ELSRTSTEPTL

-888 DVERL
+888 DVSRL
-893 IALLRRLVESGHT
+893 LSLLRRLVNAGHS
-906 VVVIEHHLDV
+906 VVVIEHQLDV
-916 IAQADWLID
+916 IASADWLID
-925 LGPDGGSRGGR
+925 LGPEGGVRGGQV
-936 IVAQGSPADVA
+936 VAEGPPAEVA
-947 AQGRGHTAQALNRSA
+947 KRGIGHTAQAIRLRS
-962 ASGWHS
+962 

>member
-1 MSDSAPSSKPPAGDI
+1 MSVDAPMPNSSAGHI
-16 RVRGARVHNLRGVDV
+16 RVRGARVHNLQNVDV
-31 DIPRQRLTVIT
+31 DIPRQRLTVLT

-67 SLSAETRARVGAW
+67 SLSAETRARVGVW

-93 TISVGQSARSASLRS
+93 TISVGQSAGSASLRS

-135 DRPLA
+135 NQPLS
-140 ARSPQEIVEQILAL
+140 ARSPQEIVEQILSL

-168 GKRGTHHE
+168 GKRGAHRE
-176 AFEIIAKAGFV
+176 VFETIAKVGFV
-187 RARVN
+187 RARVD
-192 GELIEASQ
+192 GVLMEASQ
-200 PPKLAKT
+200 PPTLAKT

-238 HGDGTVVLSQQTA
+238 HGDGTVILCEQSA

-290 SCRGLGVVVT
+290 SCRGLGVRVA
-300 DETDFDAISA
+300 DEADFDTISA
-310 QQSERHELCP
+310 RQSERQELCA
-320 DCHGSRLNPF
+320 DCCGSRLNSF
-330 ARGVRFRE
+330 ARGVRFRGV
-338 LTLPELL
+338 TLPELL
-345 GKTVSETAEIIA
+345 GKTVSEARDVLSEWEASETNPSAE
-357 AWENTIG
+357 
-364 EPQGASR
+364 
-371 GSIQQGVNLGAIDAQ
+371 
-386 NRRLA
+386 
-391 PCRSDETGPLSVSS
+391 
-405 STALI
+405 I
-410 RILERTLPA
+410 RILDRTLPA
-419 IRQRLVFLIRVGADY
+419 VRSRLEFLIRVGADY
-434 LSLDR
+434 LTLDR
-439 PARTLSGGEFQ
+439 PTRTLSGGEFQ

-484 IGTLHELRD
+484 IDTLHELRD
-493 QGNTVLI
+493 QGNTLLV

-522 ADGGQVIACGSPSDV
+522 ADGGQVIACGSPSEV
-537 ANNAQSVTGPFL
+537 AANVASVTGRFL
-549 QCNRRAGGVSPARLL
+549 ERRNVAESLRDSDSSHGVTRLR
-564 SGTALAAGLAVTI
+564 S
-577 DTTRPATSAMPLKD
+577 
-591 WLTLSDISVH
+591 LTLANVSVH

-609 IPLGALTAIT
+609 IPLQALTAIT

-632 ALVPQVRQQITR
+632 ALAPQVRQ
-644 SVSEGSPPVTRSV
+644 SLA
-657 SEGSEPVT
+657 
-665 RSVSEG
+665 
-671 SPPVT
+671 
-676 RSVSEGSKPDQRS
+676 QRA
-689 TPSLTL
+689 T
-695 RVSEET
+695 ET
-701 IGVTRLVEVTQSP
+701 DIGITRLVEVTQSP
-714 LGRTATSNPATY
+714 LGRTPTSNPATY
-726 SGVWDDICHLF
+726 SGIWDEVCKLYS
-737 AQTREAK
+737 QTREAK
-744 LRGFRASRFRF
+744 LRGFRSSRFKF
-755 NSPAGRCE
+755 NSPSGRCE
-763 ACRGRGAQR
+763 ACRGRGVQR

-799 VRFHGL
+799 VRFHGR

-810 LRLRIDEA
+810 LRMRIDEA
-818 AETFANISRV
+818 SELFANVPRV
-828 AGVLKTFREVGLGYL
+828 ASVLKTFREVGLGYL

-864 ELSRETTAATL
+864 ELSRESSASTL

-883 GLHPL
+883 GLHPA

-893 IALLRRLVESGHT
+893 LSLLRRLVDASHT
-906 VVVIEHHLDV
+906 VVVIEHHLEV
-916 IAQADWLID
+916 IAQSDWLID
-925 LGPDGGSRGGR
+925 LGPDGGSRGGQ
-936 IVAQGSPADVA
+936 IVAEGSPKEVA
-947 AQGRGHTAQALNRSA
+947 ARGIGHTALALRV
-962 ASGWHS
+962 SG

>member
-1 MSDSAPSSKPPAGDI
+1 MSDPAQSPNLSAGQI

-67 SLSAETRARVGAW
+67 SLSSETRARVGVW

-93 TISVGQSARSASLRS
+93 TISVGQSSRSASLRS

-127 GEAHCPQC
+127 GEAHCPKCQ
-135 DRPLA
+135 RPLS
-140 ARSPQEIVEQILAL
+140 ARSSQEIVEQILAL
-154 EEGRKVMILAPLVR
+154 EAGRKVMILAPLVR
-168 GKRGTHHE
+168 GKRGAHRET
-176 AFEIIAKAGFV
+176 FELIAKAGFV
-187 RARVN
+187 RVRVDGN
-192 GELIEASQ
+192 IIEAS
-200 PPKLAKT
+200 PPPTLAKT
-207 KSHTIEAIVDRIV
+207 KPHTIEAIVDRIV

-238 HGDGTVVLSQQTA
+238 HGDGTVVLSEQTG
-251 DGWEDHAYCSRFAC
+251 DDWEDHSYCSRFAC

-290 SCRGLGVVVT
+290 SCRGLGVVVS
-300 DETDFDAISA
+300 EEVDFDAISA
-310 QQSERHELCP
+310 RQSERQELCP
-320 DCHGSRLNPF
+320 DCGGSRLNPF

-345 GKTVSETAEIIA
+345 GKTVGDAAEVIA
-357 AWENTIG
+357 SWPVPADG
-364 EPQGASR
+364 VGSLFPAAGVSR
-371 GSIQQGVNLGAIDAQ
+371 SIPSQDLRQEKDSRPLHAI
-386 NRRLA
+386 
-391 PCRSDETGPLSVSS
+391 V
-405 STALI
+405 
-410 RILERTLPA
+410 ERTLPA
-419 IRQRLVFLIRVGADY
+419 IRQRLDFLIRVGADY

-507 MRSADYLID
+507 MRSADHLID

-522 ADGGQVIACGSPSDV
+522 ADGGQVIACGTPSEV
-537 ANNAQSVTGPFL
+537 SSNSQSVTGRFL
-549 QCNRRAGGVSPARLL
+549 QSNRQV
-564 SGTALAAGLAVTI
+564 SGTALAAGFSQGTI
-577 DTTRPATSAMPLKD
+577 DSTTPVASAIPLKD
-591 WLTLSDISVH
+591 WLTLSNISVH
-601 NLRDVSVR
+601 NLCDVSVR
-609 IPLGALTAIT
+609 IPLQALTAIT

-632 ALVPQVRQQITR
+632 ALVPQVR
-644 SVSEGSPPVTRSV
+644 E
-657 SEGSEPVT
+657 
-665 RSVSEG
+665 
-671 SPPVT
+671 
-676 RSVSEGSKPDQRS
+676 
-689 TPSLTL
+689 TL
-695 RVSEET
+695 ARNNREESDG
-701 IGVTRLVEVTQSP
+701 IARLVEVTQAP
-714 LGRTATSNPATY
+714 LGRTPTSNPATY
-726 SGVWDDICHLF
+726 SGVWDEICHLF
-737 AQTREAK
+737 SQTREAK
-744 LRGFRASRFRF
+744 LRGFRASRFKF
-755 NSPAGRCE
+755 NSPSGRCE
-763 ACRGRGAQR
+763 ACRGRGVQR

-790 ERFNAATLQ
+790 ERFNAATLK

-828 AGVLKTFREVGLGYL
+828 AAVLKTFREVGLGYL
-843 RLGQSATTLS
+843 RLGQAATTLS

-864 ELSRETTAATL
+864 ELSRETTASTL

-893 IALLRRLVESGHT
+893 LSLLRRLVESGHS
-906 VVVIEHHLDV
+906 VIVIEHHLDV
-916 IAQADWLID
+916 IAKADWLID
-925 LGPDGGSRGGR
+925 LGPAGGSRGGR
-936 IVAQGSPADVA
+936 IVAQGPPRDIAN
-947 AQGRGHTAQALNRSA
+947 QGIGDTALALSSRP
-962 ASGWHS
+962 

>member
-1 MSDSAPSSKPPAGDI
+1 MSDSAQTPNPSAGQI

-31 DIPRQRLTVIT
+31 EIPRQRLTVIT

-67 SLSAETRARVGAW
+67 SLSSETRARVGAW

-93 TISVGQSARSASLRS
+93 TISVGQSSRSASLRS

-135 DRPLA
+135 QRPLS
-140 ARSPQEIVEQILAL
+140 ARSSQEIVEQILTL
-154 EEGRKVMILAPLVR
+154 EAGRKVMILAPLVR
-168 GKRGTHHE
+168 EKRGAHRET
-176 AFEIIAKAGFV
+176 FDIISKAGFV
-187 RARVN
+187 RVRVDGN
-192 GELIEASQ
+192 IVEAS
-200 PPKLAKT
+200 PPPTLAKS
-207 KSHTIEAIVDRIV
+207 KPHTIEAIVDRIV
-220 VKAGLQ
+220 VKEGLQ
-226 ARLRESVELALK
+226 ARLRESVELAFK
-238 HGDGTVVLSQQTA
+238 HGDGTVVLSEQA
-251 DGWEDHAYCSRFAC
+251 GDGWQDHAYCSRFAC
-265 ADCGVSFAELEPRTF
+265 AECGVSFAELEPRTF

-290 SCRGLGVVVT
+290 SCRGLGVVASEEV
-300 DETDFDAISA
+300 DFDAISA
-310 QQSERHELCP
+310 RQSERQELCP
-320 DCHGSRLNPF
+320 DCGGSRLNPF

-338 LTLPELL
+338 ITLPELL
-345 GKTVSETAEIIA
+345 SKTIRDATKVIA
-357 AWENTIG
+357 NWQSAG
-364 EPQGASR
+364 D
-371 GSIQQGVNLGAIDAQ
+371 GV
-386 NRRLA
+386 
-391 PCRSDETGPLSVSS
+391 
-405 STALI
+405 
-410 RILERTLPA
+410 LERTLPA
-419 IRQRLVFLIRVGADY
+419 IRQRLEFLIRVGADY
-434 LSLDR
+434 LTLDR

-484 IGTLHELRD
+484 IDTLRELRD

-507 MRSADYLID
+507 MRSADHLID

-522 ADGGQVIACGSPSDV
+522 ADGGCVVARGVPCDV
-537 ANNAQSVTGPFL
+537 ASNAESVTGRFL
-549 QCNRRAGGVSPARLL
+549 QPNRRAGGVSPPVDRDVGSDQTGGLTPPARLDR
-564 SGTALAAGLAVTI
+564 SG
-577 DTTRPATSAMPLKD
+577 
-591 WLTLSDISVH
+591 WLTLSNISVH

-609 IPLGALTAIT
+609 IPLQALTAIT

-632 ALVPQVRQQITR
+632 ALVPHVRETLTR
-644 SVSEGSPPVTRSV
+644 RASEALQNVNQDRA
-657 SEGSEPVT
+657 
-665 RSVSEG
+665 
-671 SPPVT
+671 
-676 RSVSEGSKPDQRS
+676 
-689 TPSLTL
+689 SLAR
-695 RVSEET
+695 RVSMSDN
-701 IGVTRLVEVTQSP
+701 IARLVEVTQSP
-714 LGRTATSNPATY
+714 LGRTPTSNPATY
-726 SGVWDDICHLF
+726 SGLWDEVCHLF
-737 AQTREAK
+737 SQTREAK
-744 LRGFRASRFRF
+744 LRGFRANRFRF
-755 NSPAGRCE
+755 NSPSGRCD
-763 ACRGRGAQR
+763 ACRGRGVQR

-799 VRFHGL
+799 VRFRGL

-810 LRLRIDEA
+810 LRQRIDEA

-828 AGVLKTFREVGLGYL
+828 ARVLKTFREVGLGYL
-843 RLGQSATTLS
+843 RLGQPATTLS

-864 ELSRETTAATL
+864 ELSRESTEPTL

-893 IALLRRLVESGHT
+893 MSLLRRLVDSGHS
-906 VVVIEHHLDV
+906 VVVIEHHLAV
-916 IAQADWLID
+916 IANADWLID
-925 LGPDGGSRGGR
+925 LGPKGGSRGGR
-936 IVAQGSPADVA
+936 IVAQGSPGDVA
-947 AQGRGHTAQALNRSA
+947 KHGIGFTAEALSN
-962 ASGWHS
+962 HQ